1 MSTSELIECPE
12 STAIPQSARDD
23 SHWYTLA
30 SWPPSPD
37 REPRL
42 MLALHRTTGEC
53 HIDWATIERAAED
66 VTDQGRHLARAMLA
80 IRENVLATF
89 SRPRRGDTADHVN
102 NSRRVTYTIG
112 EGISARDDRGRISR
126 GPQSTAS

>member
-1 MSTSELIECPE
+1 MSASELTECPE
-12 STAIPQSARDD
+12 SAAIPQHARDNSD
-23 SHWYTLA
+23 WYTLA
-30 SWPPSPD
+30 SWPPLPD

-80 IRENVLATF
+80 TRENVLATF
-89 SRPRRGDTADHVN
+89 SRRGDTAGHVN
-102 NSRRVTYTIG
+102 NSRQVTYTIG
-112 EGISARDDRGRISR
+112 EGISAVDDRGRISR
-126 GPQSTAS
+126 GPQDRSTAS